1 MPQLSTGFV
10 IAGAYADKLRRVL
23 FAQLRDAIKRGE
35 IDNKTVAQ
43 RAGEL
48 NRLLFEILVNKL
60 KIDKGDVVRI
70 RIEYDVK
77 DGDIV
82 WKLDTLRIEAFRRIP
97 DEEVEKIVKESIKKK
112 EEILARE
119 VTEEERAWTEAR
131 EREVEREVQ
140 RRAEEA
146 REAARREMEAAEA
159 AKAAEER
166 AEAAAAKLLTAKDIG
181 VEIADA
187 VFYGR
192 TAKGELIAVLK
203 NPQEDNIGMAI
214 VEPVDGGSRATII
227 LIKGKKEAYKATI
240 PIDKP
245 ADQLEEDP
253 KALVEAANKAKYVE
267 IPRSEAERII
277 REKMEEL
284 V

>member
-97 DEEVEKIVKESIKKK
+97 DEEVEKIVKESIRKK

-159 AKAAEER
+159 ARAAEER

>member
-1 MPQLSTGFV
+1 MPQLSTGLV

-35 IDNKTVAQ
+35 IDNKTVAK

-48 NRLLFEILVNKL
+48 NRLLYEILVNKL
-60 KIDKGDVVRI
+60 KLDKGDAVRI
-70 RIEYDVK
+70 RIEYDVR

-97 DEEVEKIVKESIKKK
+97 DEEVEKIVRESVGRM

-146 REAARREMEAAEA
+146 RAAAREAAAPAAEA
-159 AKAAEER
+159 ARPAVKPADFQV
-166 AEAAAAKLLTAKDIG
+166 AEAA
-181 VEIADA
+181 
-187 VFYGR
+187 FYGE
-192 TAKGELIAVLK
+192 TIQGEKLAAIK
-203 NPQEDNIGMAI
+203 NASGDNIGLAI
-214 VEPVDGGSRATII
+214 VEPLDGSSRVTLI
-227 LIKGKKEAYKATI
+227 LVPGKGKAYKATLT
-240 PIDKP
+240 IDAAP
-245 ADQLEEDP
+245 TELEENP
-253 KALVEAANKAKYVE
+253 SKLVEAIKNVRLAE
-267 IPRSEAERII
+267 IPVEEAQRVIK
-277 REKMEEL
+277 EKLESL
-284 V
+284 A